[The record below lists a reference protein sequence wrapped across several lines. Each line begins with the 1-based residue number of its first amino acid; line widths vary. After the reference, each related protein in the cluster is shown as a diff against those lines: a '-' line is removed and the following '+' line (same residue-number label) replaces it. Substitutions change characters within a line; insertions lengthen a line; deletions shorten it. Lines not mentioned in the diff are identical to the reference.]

1 MNDTASQSDLQSR
14 KPLLELR
21 NINKTFRLGPAE
33 VQVLCGAGLTIHEG
47 EFVALVG
54 ASGSGKSTLL
64 HIAGALESADAG
76 SVMFQGQD
84 ISRMSRHGRHRL
96 RNDSFGFVFQLY
108 HLLPELSVLENV
120 MLPAMVRAAW
130 YKALIRARPCKHRA
144 LGLLE
149 QLGLQN
155 RLRHRPAQLSGGERQ
170 RVAIARALINEPAL
184 VLADEPTGNLD
195 PKTGQ
200 TILDVLT
207 GLHRQGGQ
215 SILLVTHDVNIAAQA
230 DRIVTLR
237 DGKIVDNALSVNS
250 GSTR

>member
-1 MNDTASQSDLQSR
+1 MNNVQSNTDSSAP
-14 KPLLELR
+14 KPLLELN
-21 NINKTFRLGPAE
+21 NINKTFRLGPAD
-33 VQVLCGAGLTIHEG
+33 VRVLTGAGLTVYEG

-64 HIAGALESADAG
+64 HIAGALESADEG

-84 ISRMSRHGRHRL
+84 LSRMSRRSRHRL
-96 RNDSFGFVFQLY
+96 RNRSFGFVFQLY

-120 MLPAMVRAAW
+120 LLPAMVCAPW
-130 YKALIRARPCKHRA
+130 YKACIRARPGKRRA
-144 LGLLE
+144 LELLE
-149 QLGLQN
+149 QLGLKD
-155 RLRHRPAQLSGGERQ
+155 RLRHRPSQLSGGERQ

-200 TILDVLT
+200 TILDVLR
-207 GLHRQGGQ
+207 GLHKGSGQ

-230 DRIVTLR
+230 DRVVTLR
-237 DGKIVDNALSVNS
+237 DGKIVDSTPSVS
-250 GSTR
+250 